1 MSLEDHFSTYYPE
14 ERLVTI
20 HLLRVYFVLS
30 SFLFLFLFFF
40 FFQALSL
47 GDAVC
52 YQKTIFCGGRFR
64 DRLGGAK
71 ARVISKFR
79 GRMHSLEKITQF

>member
-1 MSLEDHFSTYYPE
+1 MSLEDHYSTYYPE

-30 SFLFLFLFFF
+30 CFLFLF

-52 YQKTIFCGGRFR
+52 YQKSIFCDGRFR

-71 ARVISKFR
+71 ARVVSKFP